1 MKKILLA
8 AILGCSIL
16 TANADNPVTDGSS
29 YFLPKTAL
37 RFTLLLEK
45 TTYTPGEFSQYAER
59 YLKKPAALE
68 EQKTYRIL
76 R

>member
-8 AILGCSIL
+8 AILGCGIL
-16 TANADNPVTDGSS
+16 SANADNPVTDGSS

-45 TTYTPGEFSQYAER
+45 TTYTPGEFSQ
-59 YLKKPAALE
+59 
-68 EQKTYRIL
+68 
-76 R
+76 

>member
-8 AILGCSIL
+8 AILGCGIL

-37 RFTLLLEK
+37 RFTLFAREDHLH
-45 TTYTPGEFSQYAER
+45 PR
-59 YLKKPAALE
+59 
-68 EQKTYRIL
+68 
-76 R
+76 